1 VRTAQLE
8 KEVKFEEMKKETDWR
23 DFSDDKVPES
33 IAPFEK
39 SFSAILYCTLASM
52 RASALSLK
60 RKLLAK
66 EKRAFLGFFSLRGS
80 YQYGMF
86 GNESTYI
93 KNV

>member
-1 VRTAQLE
+1 MYVYLFLKMGVWVTNSSIIKLLLSSNLLFSNFSCAS
-8 KEVKFEEMKKETDWR
+8 DWR

-52 RASALSLK
+52 RASACYTILYISK
-60 RKLLAK
+60 H
-66 EKRAFLGFFSLRGS
+66 EGFGIKF
-80 YQYGMF
+80 
-86 GNESTYI
+86 